1 MKRLLTRYI
10 GDLFLP
16 DRLFFGLVAAAMLFA
31 ASQFLPWLQVPAQL
45 LAGSLAVATV
55 LDYVLLFLP
64 VAALEGSRKTPER
77 LSNGDENAVTASFRS
92 LYRFTIHIE
101 IIDEL
106 PAQFQVRDF
115 SVRLQLGPGEAR
127 GVTYRLKPLR
137 RGAYGFGSLLAYV
150 RSPLG
155 LVERRYRFDAARDVP
170 VFPSF
175 LQMRRFQLMAI
186 SNRLTEIGVKRI
198 RRVGHSMEFEQVR
211 DYVNGDDLRTI
222 NWKATAR
229 RSHMMVNSYT
239 EEKSQQIYC
248 LIDKGRAMKMPFD
261 GLSLLDHAINA
272 SVILSNVAL
281 LRHDKAGILT
291 FSEELGRF
299 LPASRG
305 AAQMNAILETLH
317 AQRTRYLESDY
328 ERLYAFVRRRIT
340 QRSLLMLFTN
350 FESVDALHR
359 QLPHLRRLAAAHLLI
374 VVFFENDLLTECAS
388 QAADNIEDV
397 YRQTVAARFVSEKR
411 LIVRE
416 LMRYGIR
423 SILTAPAS
431 LGVSV
436 VNRYLELKSR
446 QAI

>member
-1 MKRLLTRYI
+1 MKRRLARYL
-10 GDLFLP
+10 GDLYLP
-16 DRLFFGLVAAAMLFA
+16 DRLFHGLAATALLFT
-31 ASQFLPWLQVPAQL
+31 ASQFLPWLAALPML

-55 LDYVLLFLP
+55 VDYILLFQP
-64 VAALEGSRKTPER
+64 KEGLEGARKTPER
-77 LSNGDENAVTASFRS
+77 LSNGDDNAVTASFRS
-92 LYRFTIHIE
+92 HYRFPLHVE
-101 IIDEL
+101 VIDEI

-115 SVRLQLGPGEAR
+115 SVRLRLGAGEGR
-127 GVTYRLKPLR
+127 NVTYRLKPLR

-155 LVERRYRFDAARDVP
+155 LVERRFRFEAARDVP

-211 DYVNGDDLRTI
+211 EYVNGDDLRTI

-239 EEKSQQIYC
+239 EEKSQQVYC
-248 LIDKGRAMKMPFD
+248 LIDKGRVMKMPFD
-261 GLSLLDHAINA
+261 GLSLLDHVINA
-272 SVILSNVAL
+272 SVVLSNVAL
-281 LRHDKAGILT
+281 LRHDKAGVLT

-305 AAQMNAILETLH
+305 AAQMNAILEALH

-359 QLPHLRRLAAAHLLI
+359 QLPYLRRLAAAHLLI
-374 VVFFENDLLTECAS
+374 VVFFENDLLTDCAS
-388 QAADNIEDV
+388 RPADSIEDV

-416 LMRYGIR
+416 LQRYGIR
-423 SILTAPAS
+423 SILTPPAS
-431 LGVSV
+431 LGVAV

>member
-1 MKRLLTRYI
+1 MKRRLARYL
-10 GDLFLP
+10 GDLYLP
-16 DRLFFGLVAAAMLFA
+16 DRLFHGLAATALLFT
-31 ASQFLPWLQVPAQL
+31 ASQFLPWLAALPML

-55 LDYVLLFLP
+55 VDYILLFQP
-64 VAALEGSRKTPER
+64 KEGLEGARKTPER
-77 LSNGDENAVTASFRS
+77 LSNGDDNAVTASFRS
-92 LYRFTIHIE
+92 HYRFPLHVE
-101 IIDEL
+101 VIDEI

-115 SVRLQLGPGEAR
+115 SVRLRLGAGEGR
-127 GVTYRLKPLR
+127 NVTYRLKPLR

-155 LVERRYRFDAARDVP
+155 LVERRFRFEAARDVP

-211 DYVNGDDLRTI
+211 EYVNGDDLRTI

-239 EEKSQQIYC
+239 EEKSQQVYC
-248 LIDKGRAMKMPFD
+248 LIDKGRVMKMPFD
-261 GLSLLDHAINA
+261 GLSLLDHVINA
-272 SVILSNVAL
+272 SVVLSNVAL
-281 LRHDKAGILT
+281 LRHDKAGVLT

-305 AAQMNAILETLH
+305 AAQMNAILEALH
-317 AQRTRYLESDY
+317 TQRTRYLESDY

-359 QLPHLRRLAAAHLLI
+359 QLPYLRRLAAAHLLI
-374 VVFFENDLLTECAS
+374 VVFFENDLLTDCAS
-388 QAADNIEDV
+388 RPADSIEDV

-416 LMRYGIR
+416 LQRYGIR
-423 SILTAPAS
+423 SILTPPAS
-431 LGVSV
+431 LGVAV